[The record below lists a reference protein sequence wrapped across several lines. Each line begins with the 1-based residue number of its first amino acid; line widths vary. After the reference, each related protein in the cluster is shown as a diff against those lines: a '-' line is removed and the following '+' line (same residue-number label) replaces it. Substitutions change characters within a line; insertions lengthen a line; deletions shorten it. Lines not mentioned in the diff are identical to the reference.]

1 MLKKSGVYDELLTS
15 FTLFS
20 SKRVERNLAF
30 YKTYFILGRRAN
42 YAIVNPHAV
51 VEALNRIFI
60 LFRGISAENRHFSKW
75 VFSFQLKHAPVA
87 RWFGWTLGGG
97 VYSRLSKNN
106 GIISNN
112 GLILG
117 VKGSM
122 VAYTFLTYI
131 GVDIAFVLSS
141 KNSGGR
147 AELLTQ
153 RAILTIGFD
162 GSEVW
167 NYAYNL
173 PGIRST
179 KSVILY
185 ARIFTMILSKLA
197 QIQY

>member
-1 MLKKSGVYDELLTS
+1 MINKKSIYSELLTS

-20 SKRVERNLAF
+20 SKKVEKNLAI

-42 YAIVNPHAV
+42 YCIVNPYAV
-51 VEALNRIFI
+51 VETLNKIFI
-60 LFRGISAENRHFSKW
+60 LFRGISTENRHFSKW
-75 VFSFQLKHAPVA
+75 IFSFQLKHAPIA
-87 RWFGWTLGGG
+87 RWFGWTLGSG

-112 GLILG
+112 GLILA

-141 KNSGGR
+141 KYSGGR

-162 GSEVW
+162 GSDVW

-185 ARIFTMILSKLA
+185 VRIFVMILSKLA